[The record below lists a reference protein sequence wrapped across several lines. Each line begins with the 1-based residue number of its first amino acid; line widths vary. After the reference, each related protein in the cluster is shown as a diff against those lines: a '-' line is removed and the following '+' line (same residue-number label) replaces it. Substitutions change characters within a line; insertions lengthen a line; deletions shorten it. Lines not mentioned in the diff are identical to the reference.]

1 MKYTILFNNK
11 NYDRTEHRFIFKCEQ
26 CVVFFDLFHESNNLF
41 TLLVGVDEPKYK
53 EIINAEYENFPKEM
67 TEEGFII
74 FFKQHLREVIFDV
87 IPEEFL

>member
-26 CVVFFDLFHESNNLF
+26 CVVFFDLFHESNNLASHGTQDSRF
-41 TLLVGVDEPKYK
+41 K
-53 EIINAEYENFPKEM
+53 EIINSEYENFPKEM
-67 TEEGFII
+67 TEEGFKL
-74 FFKQHLREVIFDV
+74 FFKQHLREVIFDA